1 MHGRFVLRLLSP
13 PKPSRVT
20 LSLPKTP
27 GKQRAYGS
35 EPPTSSGVAQVGALG
50 NSYIADR
57 DWQVRSFSGSR
68 TYAQSLQ
75 PHTSHR
81 EEFVS
86 FQSQSVGRC
95 SVPKPDKSR
104 SARNPKLIP
113 NPPDTY

>member
-35 EPPTSSGVAQVGALG
+35 EPPTSDLSVDSSGVAQVGALG
-50 NSYIADR
+50 NSYIAGR

-68 TYAQSLQ
+68 TNARSLHHT
-75 PHTSHR
+75 PHTEEVVSCQER
-81 EEFVS
+81 EKM
-86 FQSQSVGRC
+86 Q
-95 SVPKPDKSR
+95 VP
-104 SARNPKLIP
+104 
-113 NPPDTY
+113 